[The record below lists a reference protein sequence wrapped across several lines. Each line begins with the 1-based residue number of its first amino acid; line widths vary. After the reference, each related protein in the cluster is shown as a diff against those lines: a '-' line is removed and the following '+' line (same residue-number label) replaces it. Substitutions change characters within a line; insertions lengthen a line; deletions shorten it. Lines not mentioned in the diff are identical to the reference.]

1 MPSNDCAMIKA
12 IFLDIDGTLVSF
24 KTHRIPQSA
33 IDALS
38 KARERGVKVF
48 IATGRPLP
56 FVNNLDGLEYDGIMT
71 VNGANCQVGGDT
83 VLCHNPISRDDL
95 KRLMEYYRQKP
106 FPVAFAS
113 NDDVF
118 MTMSSEEAGE
128 VFELLNLDAPR
139 TAPIGEC
146 LDMDVMQIIGFFDAG
161 EETVLMRDVLTGCA
175 AQRWHS
181 KFADVISAGNN
192 KAHGIDTM
200 IGHFGIS
207 LDETMAFG
215 DGGNDREM
223 LRHVRYGVAMG
234 NARSEVKEVAHYVT
248 QSVDNDGIA
257 LALQKFMGID

>member
-1 MPSNDCAMIKA
+1 MIKA

-24 KTHRIPQSA
+24 KTHSIPQSA
-33 IDALS
+33 INALK
-38 KARERGVKVF
+38 KAREQGVKVF

-71 VNGANCQVGGDT
+71 VNGANCQLNDGT
-83 VLCHNPISRDDL
+83 LLCHNPINPDDL
-95 KRLMEYYRQKP
+95 KRLMEYYEDHP

-118 MTMSSEEAGE
+118 MTMSSEGVGE
-128 VFELLNLDAPR
+128 VFELLNLKAPR
-139 TAPIGEC
+139 TAPIEEC
-146 LDMDVMQIIGFFDAG
+146 LNMDVMQIIGFFSVD
-161 EETVLMRDVLTGCA
+161 EEVVLMRDVLTGCA

-192 KAHGIDTM
+192 KARGIDTM
-200 IGHFGIS
+200 IRHFGIS

-215 DGGNDREM
+215 DGGNDKEM

-234 NARSEVKEVAHYVT
+234 NARSEVKEVAYFVSE
-248 QSVDNDGIA
+248 SVDNDGIA

>member
-1 MPSNDCAMIKA
+1 MIKA

-24 KTHRIPQSA
+24 KTHRIPQST

-38 KARERGVKVF
+38 KARRRGVKVF

-71 VNGANCQVGGDT
+71 VNGANCQIDGGRL
-83 VLCHNPISRDDL
+83 LCHNPISRGDL
-95 KRLMEYYRQKP
+95 MRLMEYYKIHP
-106 FPVAFAS
+106 FPIAFAS
-113 NDDVF
+113 NTDVF
-118 MTMSSEEAGE
+118 MTMSSEEVGD

-139 TAPIGEC
+139 TAPIDEC
-146 LDMDVMQIIGFFDAG
+146 LNMDVMQIIGFFNTD

-175 AQRWHS
+175 VQRWHS

-192 KAHGIDTM
+192 KARGIDTM
-200 IGHFGIS
+200 IGYYGIS

-215 DGGNDREM
+215 DGGNDKEM
-223 LRHVRYGVAMG
+223 LRHVRFGVAMG